1 MFTLYTLPN
10 CPRCDMVKNKFD
22 ELGIEYEIGTDE
34 ARANEYSAF
43 FWPIMFGENDTFYQ
57 FPDILSVIAEAE
69 TAHIL
74 EENPNYFT
82 ERAEALAAA
91 EAEQNGMN
99 EIIEQEMAQEE
110 VTE

>member
-74 EENPNYFT
+74 EKNPNYLK
-82 ERAEALAAA
+82 EIEEARQAEANNEES
-91 EAEQNGMN
+91 EA
-99 EIIEQEMAQEE
+99 IE
-110 VTE
+110 